1 MDKNIGTH
9 EPPFSGNNNP
19 ELIRRMLPEALARA
33 LSIVPLGIA
42 RDELWIG
49 ATKVLSPIDLSTLEQ
64 GLRYPIRIFLIG
76 YSQVIRLQAQLYN
89 QADPRPPSLPL
100 EVLLDVL
107 GIEKTLLT
115 RGQLSPETQ
124 SLSQVFYK
132 WLQDDQITTAQWSQL
147 MSMVYYLPTKDIIQ
161 PSSINTL
168 AAFLDIDP
176 ALRRE
181 VQSYIPL
188 WWANHTLFIGISE
201 PDQINK
207 VQAITNKWPCRT
219 SLIVLPEQLLKKIK
233 RTHESRGLFAPEFR
247 DEHVAEALLQLGK
260 VTEEEVQAALT
271 LNRRTGETICNAL
284 STSQPDIQF
293 QWLETKA
300 RLSGTT
306 AIHESDLPGHFDQIL
321 EALFN
326 ILPYEICRMLK
337 VLPLNFMNEVLVV
350 GLAKLHPG
358 LIDILSEISGYP
370 IETRLM
376 TDATIIGR
384 LAQVQ
389 FSESNLPDYKIGIPQ
404 INSFLETSHMV
415 QPDQIQRI
423 DPPSNLSIQAYLS
436 KLAIEGLLNEDDIA
450 QIYAILFQIPH
461 LSLDNIKI
469 DQDFVQGFSQTFLR
483 ENHFLPLLAYD
494 GAIWVAITNPLQGES
509 LDQFSKMTGLEV
521 WPFIV
526 SKSTLDTLLRQIIN
540 YSPIDKSSPYLEK
553 CLHYLVRKG
562 ILHEDTIPVILKEIL
577 EDDQPMDRAIK
588 NHLSDFSIDIYAQFA
603 AFREVEYLSLHTEIE
618 AQKMIDPLG
627 VEVEQ
632 KRRRDPVEWT
642 IARQLDYDSAKRLGA
657 IPISEDER
665 GVRIAFSD
673 PLFDTAIEELSERFN
688 TEIEP
693 VITSRSE
700 LDQAIKRILGRKN
713 IGTLLV
719 NAGLVSRNQLN
730 DALNLAERTNTHVGQ
745 ALIHRGYITE
755 NQLYAFLSKQT
766 GIPLFDLSRVTLSK
780 EVAETFTPDEE
791 WEWGILPLSK
801 DDQTLV
807 VGVIDPVNQDSL
819 TIVKQKTNLDVKPVL
834 ITERDFE
841 KALEELFKEQYT
853 SRSVSALLSRSPENS
868 AAQVLTKTQK
878 IWTAIISMMLLGL
891 AIWNLDNFL
900 IGLNAVFTIIYITMV
915 VYKFF
920 LISSAIGSDLEVS
933 ISDEELEALRDDEL
947 PTYTILIPVYKEAA
961 VLPSLLKAVENL
973 DYPKIKLDVK
983 VLLEQDDAET
993 IASFHNSNP
1002 PEYIQALI
1010 VPTSLPKTKPKACN
1024 YGLIHAKGE
1033 LLVIFDAEDQPDPDQ
1048 LKKIVIAFKKSPAN
1062 VICMQAKLNYFNRQQ
1077 NILTQWFSSEYS
1089 MWFDLFLPGL
1099 DASNVPI
1106 PLGGTSNHFK
1116 KFALIEAGAWDPHN
1130 MTEDADLGI
1139 RLYKL
1144 GYRTKIVDTTT
1155 YEEANSSVKNWI
1167 RQRSRWVKGHI
1178 QTWLVHMRHPIQL
1191 IRDIGFK
1198 AFFSF
1203 QMVVGGNIFT
1213 VILNPVY
1220 WVITLSWVLFR
1231 FDFISEL
1238 FPGPI
1243 HYMGAFSLYFGNF
1256 AFTYMNV
1263 AGAMGRGY
1271 YDMVK
1276 TTLLSPIYWGL
1287 MSIGG
1292 WRGFIQVITKPHYW
1306 EKTIHGLSTP
1316 EPQADHETGEDDNPV
1331 TEEEPA

>member
-9 EPPFSGNNNP
+9 DMPFSGNNNP
-19 ELIRRMLPEALARA
+19 DLMGRMLPKVLARA
-33 LSIVPLGIA
+33 LGIVPLGIV

-49 ATKVLSPIDLSTLEQ
+49 TYKALSSVDRSTLEQ
-64 GLRYPIRIFLIG
+64 GLRYPFRTFLIG

-89 QADPRPPSLPL
+89 QGDSRPPSLPL
-100 EVLLDVL
+100 EILLDVL

-115 RGQLSPETQ
+115 RGQPSLETQ
-124 SLSQVFYK
+124 SLSQVFYE
-132 WLQDDQITTAQWSQL
+132 WLKDGQITSAQWAQL
-147 MSMVYYLPTKDIIQ
+147 MSMVYYLPTKDGLQ
-161 PSSINTL
+161 PNSINTL

-207 VQAITNKWPCRT
+207 VQAIINKWPCRT
-219 SLIVLPEQLLKKIK
+219 SLIFLPEQLLIKIK
-233 RTHESRGLFAPEFR
+233 RTHESRVLFAPEIR
-247 DEHVAEALLQLGK
+247 DEQIAEELLQLGK
-260 VTEEEVQAALT
+260 VTDEEVQAALT
-271 LNRRTGETICNAL
+271 LNRRTGETISNAL

-300 RLSGTT
+300 RLYGTT

-321 EALFN
+321 ETLFD

-337 VLPLNFMNEVLVV
+337 VLPLNFMNDVLVV

-358 LIDILSEISGYP
+358 IIDILSEISGYT

-376 TDATIIGR
+376 TDATIMGR
-384 LAQVQ
+384 LAHAQI
-389 FSESNLPDYKIGIPQ
+389 SESNLPDYKMGIPQ
-404 INSFLETSHMV
+404 INAFLATSHLV

-423 DPPSNLSIQAYLS
+423 NLPTNLSVQAYLS
-436 KLAIEGLLNEDDIA
+436 KLAVEGLLNEDDIS
-450 QIYAILFQIPH
+450 QIYAVLFEIPH
-461 LSLDNIKI
+461 LSLDNINI
-469 DQDFVQGFSQTFLR
+469 DHDFVQRFSQSFLR
-483 ENHFLPLLAYD
+483 ENHFLPLLTYD
-494 GAIWVAITNPLQGES
+494 GAVWVAITNPLQGES

-526 SKSTLDTLLRQIIN
+526 SKSTLDGLLRQIIN

-553 CLHYLVRKG
+553 CLHYLVGKG
-562 ILHEDTIPVILKEIL
+562 VLDEDTIPGILKEIL
-577 EDDQPMDRAIK
+577 EDDQPVDRAIK
-588 NHLSDFSIDIYAQFA
+588 NRLSDLSIDIYAQFA
-603 AFREVEYLSLHTEIE
+603 AFREVDYISIHPEIE

-632 KRRRDPVEWT
+632 KRRRDPIEWP
-642 IARQLDYDSAKRLGA
+642 IARKLDYDSAKRLGA

-665 GVRIAFSD
+665 GVRIAFSG
-673 PLFDTAIEELSERFN
+673 PLFDAAIEELSERFN

-693 VITSRSE
+693 VITSRDE
-700 LDQAIKRILGRKN
+700 LDQAIERILGRKN

-730 DALNLAERTNTHVGQ
+730 DALDLAERTNTHVGQ

-791 WEWGILPLSK
+791 WEWGVLPLSK
-801 DDQTLV
+801 DDRTLV

-819 TIVKQKTNLDVKPVL
+819 AAVKQKTNLDVKPVL

-853 SRSVSALLSRSPENS
+853 TRSVSALLSRSPENS

-878 IWTAIISMMLLGL
+878 VWLIVISVALLGL

-933 ISDEELEALRDDEL
+933 ISDDELEALRDDEL

-1178 QTWLVHMRHPIQL
+1178 QTWLVHMRHPFQL

-1316 EPQADHETGEDDNPV
+1316 EPQTDHETGEDDNPM
-1331 TEEEPA
+1331 TEEEPV